1 MASKRTLKIREKREK
16 RVRGKLTGTSERPR
30 LSVFRSDRHI
40 YAQVINDDQGT
51 TIATASTLS
60 KELSGQIKGKKKV
73 DVAREVGKLIAARLQ
88 SLGVEKVV
96 FDRGRFLY
104 HGRIKRSQI
113 LKFVCV
119 KRTHDQRRIVG

>member
-104 HGRIKRSQI
+104 HGRIKALADAARENG
-113 LKFVCV
+113 LKF
-119 KRTHDQRRIVG
+119 